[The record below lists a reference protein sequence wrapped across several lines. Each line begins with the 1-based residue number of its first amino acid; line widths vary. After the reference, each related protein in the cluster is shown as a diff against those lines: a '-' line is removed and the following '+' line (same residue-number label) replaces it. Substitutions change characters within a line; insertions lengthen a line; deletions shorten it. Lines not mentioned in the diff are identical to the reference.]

1 MVLFDRLRDLQNL
14 DLVIFQ
20 LTQRMHRIPKEIAD
34 LEAELKKQE
43 ERLAV
48 LEKETKKEQ
57 VLQKETELELAVGE
71 EEIRK
76 CQKRLMEVKTNKEYS
91 VVLAEIER
99 AKKAISDQE
108 EKALLLMDK
117 ISGMKNAYKEE
128 EKKVT
133 QDKSLLETKRKVLI
147 EEEAETKFR
156 LEEEEKK
163 RPVLSGSVSKE
174 ILSIYERILP
184 TKANRKALAG
194 VANGNCSG
202 CHFRIPTVTMDK
214 LHKGN
219 ETVFCD
225 GCSRILY
232 LE

>member
-1 MVLFDRLRDLQNL
+1 MALFDRLRDLQNV

-20 LTQRMHRIPKEIAD
+20 LRQRMRQIPKETAT

-57 VLQKETELELAVGE
+57 VFQKETELELAVRE
-71 EEIRK
+71 EEIKK
-76 CQKRLMEVKTNKEYS
+76 CQKHLMEVKTNKEYS
-91 VVLAEIER
+91 AVLAEIER

-128 EKKVT
+128 ER
-133 QDKSLLETKRKVLI
+133 KSAQEKNLLEAKRKALTG
-147 EEEAETKFR
+147 EEAETKSR

-163 RPVLSGSVSKE
+163 RPVLSGAVSKE
-174 ILSIYERILP
+174 ILAIYERILP
-184 TKANRKALAG
+184 TKSNRKALAG
-194 VANGNCSG
+194 VVNGSCSG
-202 CHFRIPTVTMDK
+202 CHFLIPTVTMDRV
-214 LHKGN
+214 HKG
-219 ETVFCD
+219 EVVFCD